1 MGKIAFVFSGQGAQ
15 YPGMGQELADTS
27 PAAKAVF
34 DALDAIRPGTSQ
46 QCFAGTK
53 EELTVT
59 SNTQPDMFAV
69 ELAAASALVEA
80 GVVPEVLAGFSVGE
94 IAALGFSGAVSMEQA
109 FQVVCERGKLMQIAS
124 DEVETGMAA
133 VVKLSPAQVEELAA
147 GCDQVYPVNY
157 NSEGQTVCAGLS
169 ASMPAFRAAVKEA
182 GGRAIPLKVAGAFHS
197 PFMHS
202 AAVGMAQ
209 VLEPLTF
216 GAPKYTLYSNVTAQ
230 PYEEGR
236 YKELLQKQVENPV
249 RWQQIVENMVADG
262 VDTFIEVGPGATLT
276 GLIKRIAP
284 EVTALNVENAATLA
298 AAVAAVKG

>member
-15 YPGMGQELADTS
+15 YPGMGQELAHHS
-27 PAAKAVF
+27 AAARAVF
-34 DALDAIRPGTSQ
+34 DTLDAIRPGTSQ
-46 QCFAGTK
+46 QCFSGTK

-80 GVVPEVLAGFSVGE
+80 GVTPQVLAGFSVGE
-94 IAALGFSGAVSMEQA
+94 IAALGFSGAVSMEDA
-109 FQVVCERGKLMQIAS
+109 FRVVCQRGKLMQIAS

-133 VVKLSPAQVEELAA
+133 VVKLSPAKVEELAA

-202 AAVGMAQ
+202 AAVGMAE
-209 VLEPLTF
+209 VLAPLTF
-216 GAPKYTLYSNVTAQ
+216 GEPQYTLYSNVTAQ
-230 PYEEGR
+230 PYETGR

-249 RWQQIVENMVADG
+249 RWQQIVENMVSDG

-284 EVTALNVENAATLA
+284 QATALNVENIATLE
-298 AAVAAVKG
+298 AAVAAVRG

>member
-15 YPGMGQELADTS
+15 YPGMGQELAETS
-27 PAAKAVF
+27 AAAKAVF
-34 DALDAIRPGTSQ
+34 DTLDSLRPGTSQ

-94 IAALGFSGAVSMEQA
+94 IAALGFSGAVTMEQA
-109 FQVVCERGKLMQIAS
+109 FQVVCERGKLMQLAS
-124 DEVETGMAA
+124 DEVDTGMAA
-133 VVKLSPAQVEELAA
+133 VVKLSPAQVEALAA
-147 GCDQVYPVNY
+147 TCDQVYPVNY
-157 NSEGQTVCAGLS
+157 NSDGQTVCAGLS

-202 AAVGMAQ
+202 AAVGMEK

-216 GAPKYTLYSNVTAQ
+216 GTPKYTLYSNVTAQ

-249 RWQQIVENMVADG
+249 RWQQIVENMVASG

-284 EVTALNVENAATLA
+284 EVTALNVENAETLA